1 MTRSKRDSLSSPTA
15 ASPRATAMPKSCLF
29 IAVLVALSFTLGCNK
44 KPKGAAEATTLALT
58 PEETLAQQA
67 INLLNE
73 ATQLMTS
80 VRDRASAAAAAPRL
94 KDIARQLQDLNRRG
108 VPLGSEVRQN
118 PQPLGRLRDDME
130 RAVQRYADLAVR
142 LLAQENVLGPELQ
155 DALRELGKL
164 PQ

>member
-1 MTRSKRDSLSSPTA
+1 MQRRRVLWLCQPCLLVGHGCHSRGTRSQSEAQDSSLAMTRSKPDSLSSPTA
-15 ASPRATAMPKSCLF
+15 ASHRATAMPKSCLF

-94 KDIARQLQDLNRRG
+94 K
-108 VPLGSEVRQN
+108 
-118 PQPLGRLRDDME
+118 
-130 RAVQRYADLAVR
+130 
-142 LLAQENVLGPELQ
+142 
-155 DALRELGKL
+155 
-164 PQ
+164 